1 MEAIL
6 QAIRKKI
13 TKNQFQ
19 NKSKKRMRN
28 CIFIKSKRKIKAKIK
43 MKLSNLEKSFLFF
56 KINKSQ
62 TLKTLTTIITNL
74 NIHHFSKIIN
84 KIATYRIMII
94 IKNNNK
100 LFKIMAAY
108 NKLVEITIYRMHKQI
123 EVTLIKERII
133 INFKFYPPNMV

>member
-1 MEAIL
+1 
-6 QAIRKKI
+6 
-13 TKNQFQ
+13 
-19 NKSKKRMRN
+19 MRN

-43 MKLSNLEKSFLFF
+43 MILSNLEKSFLFF

-84 KIATYRIMII
+84 KKATYRIMII

-108 NKLVEITIYRMHKQI
+108 NKLVEIIIYRMHKQI

-133 INFKFYPPNMV
+133 INFKFHPLNTV

>member
-1 MEAIL
+1 
-6 QAIRKKI
+6 
-13 TKNQFQ
+13 
-19 NKSKKRMRN
+19 MRN

-43 MKLSNLEKSFLFF
+43 IILSNLEKSFLFF

-62 TLKTLTTIITNL
+62 ILKTLTTIITNL
-74 NIHHFSKIIN
+74 NIHHFCKIIN
-84 KIATYRIMII
+84 KIATNRIMII

-123 EVTLIKERII
+123 EVTLIKERIK
-133 INFKFYPPNMV
+133 INFKFHPLNTV